1 MSELELGFVLCW
13 RGAGVRAGVGLHRRY
28 LFRRERVSAPAFAVA
43 TFESCLV
50 APPFRIPTLPYGCHV
65 L

>member
-43 TFESCLV
+43 TFESCDRVENVGVRVTALV
-50 APPFRIPTLPYGCHV
+50 PV
-65 L
+65 